1 MTSDSA
7 NINPASPPRVL
18 MVAAEAS
25 SALYAQRLLEH
36 WEGRD
41 FEAFGV
47 GSQEMVDIGF
57 KAIGKAEEMAV
68 MGLQEVVSHWDVI
81 SKAYKSILE
90 ECKKNPPK
98 FALLLDYP
106 GFNLRLAKDLKK
118 LGIPVVYYISP
129 HIWAWK
135 KKRIHKIKKVVD
147 KMLVLFPFEVEL
159 YEKHNVDV
167 EFVGHPLVDEIDSYV
182 GTAEELQ
189 RRKDRYGFGK
199 NKVVALMPGSR
210 HSELKYILEPQI
222 KAAEELYKKYPS
234 LNYALFVAPTLDL
247 KEVKLMLPKYGFPL
261 TIIKEEPLKMIPLAD
276 IVLCASGTAT
286 LFVGLFK
293 KPLVVMYKMNAFT
306 VFIGQFLVRSLKFFG
321 LVNIVMGR
329 EVAPELFQGAANVD
343 NLVKHMEVYIS
354 DSKAYEA
361 AVSDLSLVR
370 EKLGNDN
377 VTQKVSDAIERFW

>member
-1 MTSDSA
+1 
-7 NINPASPPRVL
+7 

-36 WEGRD
+36 WQDRE

-47 GSQEMVDIGF
+47 GSQEMVDVGF
-57 KAIGKAEEMAV
+57 TAVGKAEEMAV
-68 MGLQEVVSHWDVI
+68 MGLQEVISHWDVI
-81 SKAYKSILE
+81 SKAYKAILE
-90 ECKKNPPK
+90 ECKSNPPK

-147 KMLVLFPFEVEL
+147 KMLVLFPFEVDL
-159 YEKHNVDV
+159 YKKHNVDV

-189 RRKDRYGFGK
+189 SRKDRYGFGK
-199 NKVVALMPGSR
+199 NKVIALMPGSR

-222 KAAEELYKKYPS
+222 KTAQELYKKYPS
-234 LNYALFVAPTLDL
+234 YNYALFVAPTLNL
-247 KEVKLMLPKYGFPL
+247 HEVKSMLPRYDFPL

-293 KPLVVMYKMNAFT
+293 KPMVIMYKMNALT
-306 VFIGQFLVRSLKFFG
+306 VFVGRFLVRSLKFFG
-321 LVNIVMGR
+321 LVNIVMDR
-329 EVAPELFQGAANVD
+329 EVAPELFQEQANVE

-354 DSKAYEA
+354 DPEAYQN
-361 AVSDLSLVR
+361 AVNDLSQVR
-370 EKLGNDN
+370 KSLGSQN
-377 VTQKVSDAIERFW
+377 VTKTVSDAVEKFWH